1 MRQAPG
7 GNPTKYE
14 CAGGE
19 PVTIKISPIG
29 VGNTFVVSAPAVL
42 TSGGNSDSRHTEYL
56 YEANSEAGHVQV
68 ISMKFRFPVAVP
80 EGGFTPATW
89 PRFELT
95 LKGGEGNEFKPPT
108 VLQSST
114 ATVPSEQVYDLLFQT
129 A

>member
-1 MRQAPG
+1 MQQKAG
-7 GNPTKYE
+7 GIPTEFE
-14 CAGGE
+14 CAQNE
-19 PVTIKISPIG
+19 TVEITISPIG

-42 TSGGNSDSRHTEYL
+42 KSGGGSSSANTVFEYL
-56 YEANSEAGHVQV
+56 ANQNSGHIQV

-80 EGGFTPATW
+80 NGGFTPATW

-95 LKGGEGNEFKPPT
+95 LKGSAGGAFSPPT

-114 ATVPSEQVYDLLFQT
+114 ATVPSEQIYDLLFHT